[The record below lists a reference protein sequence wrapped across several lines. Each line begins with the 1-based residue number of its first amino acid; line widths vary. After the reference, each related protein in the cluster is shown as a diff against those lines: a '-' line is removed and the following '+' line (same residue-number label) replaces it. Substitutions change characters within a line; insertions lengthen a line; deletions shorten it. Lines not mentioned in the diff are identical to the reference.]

1 MTMNNANKKKTKY
14 TSIGGQALI
23 EGVMMRG
30 PKKTAMAVR
39 SPDGTVTV
47 EDVNCPLPSER
58 PLVFKIPLLRGMY
71 SFFDSMRVGSKT
83 LMRSAELAGEADED
97 EELTPFEKK
106 LNDIF
111 GEKLFGVLMTLAM
124 IFGMGLA
131 VLLFFVVPTACYTGL
146 AKLFPVLEGNI
157 LYRSVFEGIFKIVIF
172 VLYIFLCTRMKDMHR
187 VFEYHGA
194 EHKTI
199 FCYEAKQELTVE
211 NVRKFKRFH
220 PRCGTSFLI
229 VMLIIG
235 IVVGFCIQTDV
246 IWLRTLIRLACLP
259 LVMGFGYEIIRF
271 CGKHDNI
278 LTKILSAPGMWM
290 QHITTF
296 EPSDDQIECAIA
308 AMKAVIPENTEGEIV

>member
-1 MTMNNANKKKTKY
+1 
-14 TSIGGQALI
+14 
-23 EGVMMRG
+23 MRG
-30 PKKTAMAVR
+30 PQNTAMAVR
-39 SPDGTVTV
+39 SPKGDIVV
-47 EDVNCPLPSER
+47 ENVNCPLPSER
-58 PLVFKIPLLRGMY
+58 PWIFKIPMLRGIY

-83 LMRSAELAGEADED
+83 LMRSAELSGEADEE
-97 EELTPFEKK
+97 EELTPFEQK

-111 GEKLFGVLMTLAM
+111 GEKLFAAMMSLAM
-124 IFGMGLA
+124 VIGVAIA
-131 VLLFFVVPTACYTGL
+131 VLLFFVVPTAAYTGL
-146 AKLFPVLEGNI
+146 SFLFPVLKGNI
-157 LYRSVFEGIFKIVIF
+157 LLRSVFEGIFKIVMF
-172 VLYIFLCTRMKDMHR
+172 VVYIFLCTRMKDMHR

-211 NVRKFKRFH
+211 NVRRFRRFH

-235 IVVGFCIQTDV
+235 IVIGFCIQV
-246 IWLRTLIRLACLP
+246 EAVWLRTLIRLCCLP

-271 CGKHDNI
+271 CGKHDNL

-308 AMKAVIPENTEGEIV
+308 ALKAVIPENTEGEIV

>member
-1 MTMNNANKKKTKY
+1 MSKKTKTKY

-30 PKKTAMAVR
+30 PKKTSIVVR
-39 SPDGTVTV
+39 TPDGRITV
-47 EDVNCPLPSER
+47 EDVKCPLPSER
-58 PLVFKIPLLRGMY
+58 PWIFKIPLLRGMY
-71 SFFDSMRVGSKT
+71 SFFDSLRVGSRT
-83 LMRSAELAGEADED
+83 LMRSAELAGEDDGE
-97 EELTPFEKK
+97 EELTPFEQK
-106 LNDIF
+106 LNDLF
-111 GEKLFGVLMTLAM
+111 GEKLFGVLMTCAM
-124 IFGMGLA
+124 LLGMALA

-146 AKLFPVLEGNI
+146 SMLLPALKGNI
-157 LYRSVFEGIFKIVIF
+157 LYRSIFEGIFKIIIF

-211 NVRKFKRFH
+211 NVRKFRRFH

-271 CGKHDNI
+271 CGKHDNF
-278 LTKILSAPGMWM
+278 LTKILSAPGLWM
-290 QHITTF
+290 QRITTF
-296 EPSDDQIECAIA
+296 EPDDSQIECAIA
-308 AMKAVIPENTEGEIV
+308 AMKAVIPEDSEGEIV

>member
-1 MTMNNANKKKTKY
+1 MSKKTKTKY

-30 PKKTAMAVR
+30 PKKTSIAVR
-39 SPDGTVTV
+39 TPDGRITV
-47 EDVNCPLPSER
+47 EDVKCPLPSER
-58 PLVFKIPLLRGMY
+58 PWIFKIPLLRGMY
-71 SFFDSMRVGSKT
+71 SFFDSLRVGSRT
-83 LMRSAELAGEADED
+83 LMRSAELAGEDDGE
-97 EELTPFEKK
+97 EELTPFEQK
-106 LNDIF
+106 LND
-111 GEKLFGVLMTLAM
+111 
-124 IFGMGLA
+124 
-131 VLLFFVVPTACYTGL
+131 VPTACYTGL
-146 AKLFPVLEGNI
+146 SMLLPALKGNI
-157 LYRSVFEGIFKIVIF
+157 LYRSIFEGIFKIIIF

-211 NVRKFKRFH
+211 NVRKFRRFH

-271 CGKHDNI
+271 CGKHDNF
-278 LTKILSAPGMWM
+278 LTKILSAPGLWM
-290 QHITTF
+290 QRITTF
-296 EPSDDQIECAIA
+296 EPDDSQIECAIA
-308 AMKAVIPENTEGEIV
+308 AMKAVIPEDSEGEIV

>member
-1 MTMNNANKKKTKY
+1 MSKTKTKY

-23 EGVMMRG
+23 EGIMMRG
-30 PKKTAMAVR
+30 PLKTAMAVR
-39 SPDGTVTV
+39 SPEGEIVV
-47 EDVNCPLPSER
+47 EDVECKSVSQRPSI
-58 PLVFKIPLLRGMY
+58 FKLPLLRGIY
-71 SFFDSMRVGSKT
+71 GFIDSMALGSKT
-83 LMRSAELAGEADED
+83 LMRSAELAGEADDE
-97 EELTPFEKK
+97 EELTPFEQK

-111 GEKLFGVLMTLAM
+111 GEKLFNIIMTIAMVLG
-124 IFGMGLA
+124 FGLA
-131 VLLFFVVPTACYTGL
+131 ILLFFVAPSAIYSGL
-146 AKLFPVLEGNI
+146 AMLLPALKGNI
-157 LYRSVFEGIFKIVIF
+157 LLRSIFEGVFKIVMFI
-172 VLYIFLCTRMKDMHR
+172 LYIFLCTRMKEMHR

-229 VMLIIG
+229 IMLILG
-235 IVVGFCIQTDV
+235 IVLGMCIQIETV
-246 IWLRTLIRLACLP
+246 WLRTIIRLCCLP
-259 LVMGFGYEIIRF
+259 LVMGVGYEVIRF
-271 CGKHDNI
+271 CGKHDNL

-308 AMKAVIPENTEGEIV
+308 AIKAVIPENSEGEIV

>member
-1 MTMNNANKKKTKY
+1 MSKKNKTKY

-30 PKKTAMAVR
+30 PKNTAMAVR
-39 SPDGTVTV
+39 SPDGEIVV
-47 EDVNCPLPSER
+47 ENVKCPLPSER
-58 PLVFKIPLLRGMY
+58 PWIFKIPLLRGMY
-71 SFFDSMRVGSKT
+71 SFFDSLRIGSKT
-83 LMRSAELAGEADED
+83 LMRSAELAGEADEE
-97 EELTPFEKK
+97 EELTPFEQK
-106 LNDIF
+106 LNKIF

-124 IFGMGLA
+124 VLGMALA

-146 AKLFPVLEGNI
+146 SMLLPALKGNI
-157 LYRSVFEGIFKIVIF
+157 LYRSIFEGVFKIIIF
-172 VLYIFLCTRMKDMHR
+172 ILYIFLCTRMKDMHR

-211 NVRKFKRFH
+211 NVRKFRRFH

-246 IWLRTLIRLACLP
+246 ILLRTLIRLACLP
-259 LVMGFGYEIIRF
+259 LIMGFGYEIIRF
-271 CGKHDNI
+271 CGKHDNL
-278 LTKILSAPGMWM
+278 LTKILSAPGLWM

-308 AMKAVIPENTEGEIV
+308 AMKAVIPQDSEGEIV

>member
-1 MTMNNANKKKTKY
+1 MGKTKNKF

-23 EGVMMRG
+23 EGIMMRG
-30 PKKTAMAVR
+30 PLKTAMAVR
-39 SPDGTVTV
+39 SPEGEILV
-47 EDVNCPLPSER
+47 EDVECKSPSQR
-58 PLVFKIPLLRGMY
+58 PGIFKLPLLRGIY
-71 SFFDSMRVGSKT
+71 GFIDSMTLGSKT
-83 LMRSAELAGEADED
+83 LMRSAEIAGEADEE
-97 EELTPFEKK
+97 EELSPFEQK

-111 GEKLFGVLMTLAM
+111 GEKLFNIIMTIAMVLGFA
-124 IFGMGLA
+124 IA
-131 VLLFFVVPTACYTGL
+131 ILLFFVVPSAIYSGL
-146 AKLFPVLEGNI
+146 AILLPWLEGN
-157 LYRSVFEGIFKIVIF
+157 LFLRSVFEGIFKIVMFII
-172 VLYIFLCTRMKDMHR
+172 YIFLCTRMKEMHR

-229 VMLIIG
+229 IMLILG
-235 IVVGFCIQTDV
+235 IVLGLCIQV
-246 IWLRTLIRLACLP
+246 EAVWLRTIIRLCCLP
-259 LVMGFGYEIIRF
+259 LVMGVGYEIIRF
-271 CGKHDNI
+271 CGKHDNW

-308 AMKAVIPENTEGEIV
+308 ALKAVIPEDSEGEIV

>member
-1 MTMNNANKKKTKY
+1 MSKKQKTKY

-30 PKKTAMAVR
+30 PKNTAMAVR
-39 SPDGTVTV
+39 SPDGKVVV
-47 EDVNCPLPSER
+47 EDVKCPLPSER
-58 PLVFKIPLLRGMY
+58 PTVFKIPLLRGMY
-71 SFFDSMRVGSKT
+71 SFYDSMRVGSKT
-83 LMRSAELAGEADED
+83 LMRSAELTGEADEE

-124 IFGMGLA
+124 VLGMA
-131 VLLFFVVPTACYTGL
+131 IAIVLFFMVPTAIYNGIS
-146 AKLFPVLEGNI
+146 KLLPVLSDNN
-157 LYRSVFEGIFKIVIF
+157 LLRSVFEGVLKILIF

-211 NVRKFKRFH
+211 NVRKFRRFH

-235 IVVGFCIQTDV
+235 IVVGFCIQTRV
-246 IWLRTLIRLACLP
+246 LWLRTLIRLACLP

-296 EPSDDQIECAIA
+296 EPDDSQIECAIA
-308 AMKAVIPENTEGEIV
+308 AMKAVIPEDTEGEIV

>member
-1 MTMNNANKKKTKY
+1 MSKKNKTKY

-30 PKKTAMAVR
+30 PKNTAMAVR
-39 SPDGTVTV
+39 SPDGEIVV
-47 EDVNCPLPSER
+47 ENVKCPLPSER
-58 PLVFKIPLLRGMY
+58 PWIFKIPLLRGMY
-71 SFFDSMRVGSKT
+71 SFFDSLRIGSKT
-83 LMRSAELAGEADED
+83 LMRSAELAGEADEE
-97 EELTPFEKK
+97 EELTPFEQK
-106 LNDIF
+106 LNKIF

-124 IFGMGLA
+124 VLGMALA

-146 AKLFPVLEGNI
+146 SMLLPALKGNI
-157 LYRSVFEGIFKIVIF
+157 LYRSIFEGVFKIIIF
-172 VLYIFLCTRMKDMHR
+172 ILYIFLCTHMKDMHR

-211 NVRKFKRFH
+211 NVRKFRRFH

-259 LVMGFGYEIIRF
+259 LIMGFGYEIIRF

-296 EPSDDQIECAIA
+296 EPDDSQIECAIA
-308 AMKAVIPENTEGEIV
+308 AMKAVIPEDTEGEIV

>member
-1 MTMNNANKKKTKY
+1 MSKKTKTKY

-30 PKKTAMAVR
+30 PKKTSIAVR
-39 SPDGTVTV
+39 TPDGRITV
-47 EDVNCPLPSER
+47 EDVKCPLPSER
-58 PLVFKIPLLRGMY
+58 PWIFKIPLLRGMY
-71 SFFDSMRVGSKT
+71 SFFDSLRVGSRT
-83 LMRSAELAGEADED
+83 LMRSAELAGEDDGE
-97 EELTPFEKK
+97 EELTPFEQK
-106 LNDIF
+106 LNDLC
-111 GEKLFGVLMTLAM
+111 GEKLFGVLMTCAM
-124 IFGMGLA
+124 LLGMALA

-146 AKLFPVLEGNI
+146 SMLLSALKGNI
-157 LYRSVFEGIFKIVIF
+157 LYRSIFEGIFKIIIF

-211 NVRKFKRFH
+211 NVRKFRRFH

-271 CGKHDNI
+271 CGKHDNF
-278 LTKILSAPGMWM
+278 LTKILSAPGLWM
-290 QHITTF
+290 QRITTF
-296 EPSDDQIECAIA
+296 EPDDSQIECAIA
-308 AMKAVIPENTEGEIV
+308 AMKAVIPEDSEGEIV

>member
-1 MTMNNANKKKTKY
+1 MSKKNKTKY

-30 PKKTAMAVR
+30 PKNTAMAVR
-39 SPDGTVTV
+39 SPDGEIVV
-47 EDVNCPLPSER
+47 ENVKCPLPSER
-58 PLVFKIPLLRGMY
+58 PWIFKIPLLRGMY
-71 SFFDSMRVGSKT
+71 SFFDSLRIGSKT
-83 LMRSAELAGEADED
+83 LMRSAELAGEADEE
-97 EELTPFEKK
+97 EELTPFEQK
-106 LNDIF
+106 LNKIF

-124 IFGMGLA
+124 VLGMALA

-146 AKLFPVLEGNI
+146 SMLLPALKGNI
-157 LYRSVFEGIFKIVIF
+157 LYRSIFEGVFKIIIF
-172 VLYIFLCTRMKDMHR
+172 ILYIFLCTRMKDMHR

-211 NVRKFKRFH
+211 NVRKFRRFH

-296 EPSDDQIECAIA
+296 EPDDGQIECAIA
-308 AMKAVIPENTEGEIV
+308 AMKAVIPDDAGGEIV

>member
-1 MTMNNANKKKTKY
+1 
-14 TSIGGQALI
+14 
-23 EGVMMRG
+23 MRG
-30 PKKTAMAVR
+30 PQNTAMAVR
-39 SPDGTVTV
+39 SPKGDIVV
-47 EDVNCPLPSER
+47 ENVNCPLPSER
-58 PLVFKIPLLRGMY
+58 PWIFKIPMLRGIY

-83 LMRSAELAGEADED
+83 LMRSAELSGEADEE
-97 EELTPFEKK
+97 EELTPFEQK

-111 GEKLFGVLMTLAM
+111 GEKLFAAMMSLAM
-124 IFGMGLA
+124 VIGVAIA
-131 VLLFFVVPTACYTGL
+131 VLLFFVVPTAAYTGL
-146 AKLFPVLEGNI
+146 SFLFPVLKGNI
-157 LYRSVFEGIFKIVIF
+157 LLRSVFEGIFKIVMF
-172 VLYIFLCTRMKDMHR
+172 VVYIFLCTRMKDMHR

-211 NVRKFKRFH
+211 NVRRFRRFH

-235 IVVGFCIQTDV
+235 IVIGFCIQV
-246 IWLRTLIRLACLP
+246 EAVWLRTLIRLCCLP

-271 CGKHDNI
+271 CGKHDNL
-278 LTKILSAPGMWM
+278 LTKILSAPGIWM

-308 AMKAVIPENTEGEIV
+308 ALKAVIPENTEGEIV

>member
-1 MTMNNANKKKTKY
+1 MSKKTKTKY

-30 PKKTAMAVR
+30 PKKTSIAVR
-39 SPDGTVTV
+39 TPDGRITV
-47 EDVNCPLPSER
+47 EDVKCPLPSER
-58 PLVFKIPLLRGMY
+58 PWIFKIPLLRGMY
-71 SFFDSMRVGSKT
+71 SFFDSLRVGSRT
-83 LMRSAELAGEADED
+83 LMRSAELAGEDDGE
-97 EELTPFEKK
+97 EELTPFEQK
-106 LNDIF
+106 LNDLF
-111 GEKLFGVLMTLAM
+111 GEKLFGVLMTCAM
-124 IFGMGLA
+124 LLGMALA

-146 AKLFPVLEGNI
+146 SMLLSALKGNI
-157 LYRSVFEGIFKIVIF
+157 LYRSIFEGIFKIIIF

-211 NVRKFKRFH
+211 NVRKFRRFH

-271 CGKHDNI
+271 CGKHDNF
-278 LTKILSAPGMWM
+278 LTKILSAPGLWM
-290 QHITTF
+290 QRITTF
-296 EPSDDQIECAIA
+296 EPDDSQIECAIA
-308 AMKAVIPENTEGEIV
+308 AMKAVIPEDSEGEIV

>member
-1 MTMNNANKKKTKY
+1 MSKKTKTKY

-30 PKKTAMAVR
+30 PKKTSIAVR
-39 SPDGTVTV
+39 TPDGRITV
-47 EDVNCPLPSER
+47 EDVKCPLPSER
-58 PLVFKIPLLRGMY
+58 PWIFKIPLLRGMY
-71 SFFDSMRVGSKT
+71 SFFDSLRVGSRT
-83 LMRSAELAGEADED
+83 LMRSAELAGEDDGE
-97 EELTPFEKK
+97 EELTPFEQK
-106 LNDIF
+106 LNNLF
-111 GEKLFGVLMTLAM
+111 GEKLFGVLMTCAM
-124 IFGMGLA
+124 LLGMALA

-146 AKLFPVLEGNI
+146 SMLLPALKGNI
-157 LYRSVFEGIFKIVIF
+157 LYRSIFEGIFKIIIF

-211 NVRKFKRFH
+211 NVRKFRRFH

-271 CGKHDNI
+271 CGKHDNF
-278 LTKILSAPGMWM
+278 LTKILSAPGLWM
-290 QHITTF
+290 QRITTF
-296 EPSDDQIECAIA
+296 EPDDSQIECAIA
-308 AMKAVIPENTEGEIV
+308 AMKAVIPEDSEGEIV

>member
-1 MTMNNANKKKTKY
+1 MSKTKKKY

-23 EGVMMRG
+23 EGIMMRG
-30 PKKTAMAVR
+30 PLKTSMAVR
-39 SPDGTVTV
+39 SPDGEIIV
-47 EDVNCPLPSER
+47 EDVECKSVSDRPSI
-58 PLVFKIPLLRGMY
+58 FKLPLLRGIY
-71 SFFDSMRVGSKT
+71 GFIESMATGSKT
-83 LMRSAELAGEADED
+83 LMRSAELAGEDDD
-97 EELTPFEKK
+97 EELTPFEQK

-111 GEKLFGVLMTLAM
+111 GDKLFNVIMTVAM
-124 IFGMGLA
+124 VIGIA
-131 VLLFFVVPTACYTGL
+131 IAILLFFVVPSASYSGIAML
-146 AKLFPVLEGNI
+146 LPVLKGNI
-157 LYRSVFEGIFKIVIF
+157 LFRSIFEGVFKIVIF

-211 NVRKFKRFH
+211 NIRKFKRFH

-229 VMLIIG
+229 IMLILG
-235 IVVGFCIQTDV
+235 IVLGLCIQV
-246 IWLRTLIRLACLP
+246 EVVWLRTIIRICCLP
-259 LVMGFGYEIIRF
+259 LVMGVGYEIIRF
-271 CGKHDNI
+271 CGKHDNL

-308 AMKAVIPENTEGEIV
+308 ALKAVIPENSEGEIV

>member
-1 MTMNNANKKKTKY
+1 MSKTKTKY

-23 EGVMMRG
+23 EGIMMRG
-30 PKKTAMAVR
+30 PLKTSMAVR
-39 SPDGTVTV
+39 SPEGEIVV
-47 EDVNCPLPSER
+47 EDVECKSVSQRPSI
-58 PLVFKIPLLRGMY
+58 FKLPLLRGIY
-71 SFFDSMRVGSKT
+71 GFIDSMALGSKT
-83 LMRSAELAGEADED
+83 LMRSAELAGESDEE
-97 EELTPFEKK
+97 EELTPFEQK

-111 GEKLFGVLMTLAM
+111 GEKLFNIIMTIAMVLG
-124 IFGMGLA
+124 FGIA
-131 VLLFFVVPTACYTGL
+131 ILLFFVAPSAIYSGL
-146 AKLFPVLEGNI
+146 AMLLPALKGNI
-157 LYRSVFEGIFKIVIF
+157 LLRSIFEGVFKIVMFI
-172 VLYIFLCTRMKDMHR
+172 LYIFLCTRMKEMHR

-229 VMLIIG
+229 IMLILG
-235 IVVGFCIQTDV
+235 IVLGMCIQIETV
-246 IWLRTLIRLACLP
+246 WLRTIIRLCCLP

-271 CGKHDNI
+271 CGKHDNL

-308 AMKAVIPENTEGEIV
+308 AIKAVIPEDSEGEIV

>member
-1 MTMNNANKKKTKY
+1 MSKTKKKY

-23 EGVMMRG
+23 EGIMMRG
-30 PKKTAMAVR
+30 PLKTSLAVR
-39 SPDGTVTV
+39 SPNGEIVV
-47 EDVNCPLPSER
+47 EDVECKSVSDRPSI
-58 PLVFKIPLLRGMY
+58 FKLPLLRGIY
-71 SFFDSMRVGSKT
+71 GFIESMVTGSKT
-83 LMRSAELAGEADED
+83 LMRSAELAGEEEE
-97 EELTPFEKK
+97 EELTPFEQK

-111 GEKLFGVLMTLAM
+111 GDKLFNIIMTVAM
-124 IFGMGLA
+124 VIGIA
-131 VLLFFVVPTACYTGL
+131 IAILLFFVVPSAAYSGIAML
-146 AKLFPVLEGNI
+146 LPVLKGNI
-157 LYRSVFEGIFKIVIF
+157 LFRSIFEGVFKIVIF

-229 VMLIIG
+229 IMLILG
-235 IVVGFCIQTDV
+235 IVLGLCIQV
-246 IWLRTLIRLACLP
+246 EVVWLRTIIRLCCLP
-259 LVMGFGYEIIRF
+259 LVMGVGYEIIRF

-308 AMKAVIPENTEGEIV
+308 ALKAVIPENSEGEIV

>member
-1 MTMNNANKKKTKY
+1 MSKKTKTQY

-30 PKKTAMAVR
+30 PKKTSIAVR
-39 SPDGTVTV
+39 TPDGRITV
-47 EDVNCPLPSER
+47 EDVKCPLPSER
-58 PLVFKIPLLRGMY
+58 PWIFKIPLLRGMY
-71 SFFDSMRVGSKT
+71 SFFDSLRVGSRT
-83 LMRSAELAGEADED
+83 LMRSAELAGEDDGE
-97 EELTPFEKK
+97 EELTPFEQK
-106 LNDIF
+106 LNNLF
-111 GEKLFGVLMTLAM
+111 GEKLFGVLMTCAM
-124 IFGMGLA
+124 LLGMALA

-146 AKLFPVLEGNI
+146 SMLLPALKGNI
-157 LYRSVFEGIFKIVIF
+157 LYRSIFEGIFKIIIF

-211 NVRKFKRFH
+211 NVRKFRRFH

-271 CGKHDNI
+271 CGKHDNF
-278 LTKILSAPGMWM
+278 LTKILSAPGLWM
-290 QHITTF
+290 QRITTF
-296 EPSDDQIECAIA
+296 EPDDSQIECAIA
-308 AMKAVIPENTEGEIV
+308 AMKAVIPEDSEGEIV

>member
-1 MTMNNANKKKTKY
+1 MSKKTKTQY

-30 PKKTAMAVR
+30 PKKTSIAVR
-39 SPDGTVTV
+39 TPDGRITV
-47 EDVNCPLPSER
+47 EDVKCPLPSER
-58 PLVFKIPLLRGMY
+58 PWIFKIPLLRGMY
-71 SFFDSMRVGSKT
+71 SFFDSLRVGSRT
-83 LMRSAELAGEADED
+83 LMRSAELAGEDDGE
-97 EELTPFEKK
+97 EELTPFEQK
-106 LNDIF
+106 LNDLF
-111 GEKLFGVLMTLAM
+111 GEKLFGVLMTCAM
-124 IFGMGLA
+124 LLGMALA

-146 AKLFPVLEGNI
+146 SMLLPALKGNI
-157 LYRSVFEGIFKIVIF
+157 LYRSIFEGIFKIIIF

-211 NVRKFKRFH
+211 NVRKFRRFH

-271 CGKHDNI
+271 CGKHDNF
-278 LTKILSAPGMWM
+278 LTKILSAPGLWM
-290 QHITTF
+290 QRITTF
-296 EPSDDQIECAIA
+296 EPDDSQIECAIA
-308 AMKAVIPENTEGEIV
+308 AMKAVIPEDSEGEIV

>member
-1 MTMNNANKKKTKY
+1 MSKKTKTKY

-30 PKKTAMAVR
+30 PKKTSIAVR
-39 SPDGTVTV
+39 TPDGRITV
-47 EDVNCPLPSER
+47 EDVKCPLPSER
-58 PLVFKIPLLRGMY
+58 PWIFKIPLLRGMY
-71 SFFDSMRVGSKT
+71 SFFDSLRVGSRT
-83 LMRSAELAGEADED
+83 LMRSAELAGEDDGE
-97 EELTPFEKK
+97 EELTPFEQK
-106 LNDIF
+106 LNNLF
-111 GEKLFGVLMTLAM
+111 GEKLFGVLMTCAM
-124 IFGMGLA
+124 LLGMALA

-146 AKLFPVLEGNI
+146 SMLLSALKGNI
-157 LYRSVFEGIFKIVIF
+157 LYRSIFEGIFKIIIF

-211 NVRKFKRFH
+211 NVRKFRRFH

-271 CGKHDNI
+271 CGKHDNF
-278 LTKILSAPGMWM
+278 LTKILSAPGLWM
-290 QHITTF
+290 QRITTF
-296 EPSDDQIECAIA
+296 EPDDSQIECAIA
-308 AMKAVIPENTEGEIV
+308 AMKAVIPEDSEGEIV

>member
-1 MTMNNANKKKTKY
+1 MSKNKTKY

-30 PKKTAMAVR
+30 PFKTSMAVR
-39 SPDGTVTV
+39 SQSGEIVI
-47 EDVNCPLPSER
+47 EDVENRNQAER
-58 PLVFKIPLLRGMY
+58 PRIYKIPLLRGVY
-71 SFFDSMRVGSKT
+71 AFVDSLRVGSKS

-97 EELTPFEKK
+97 EELTPFEQK

-111 GEKLFGVLMTLAM
+111 GEKLFNALLSVSMVLG
-124 IFGMGLA
+124 IA
-131 VLLFFVVPTACYTGL
+131 VAVGLFFVVPSAMYSGLCYLMPFLKG
-146 AKLFPVLEGNI
+146 KI
-157 LYRSVFEGIFKIVIF
+157 LVRSIFEGVFKIIMF
-172 VLYIFLCTRMKDMHR
+172 VLYIFLCTRLKDMHR

-211 NVRKFKRFH
+211 NIRKFKRFH
-220 PRCGTSFLI
+220 PRCGTSFI
-229 VMLIIG
+229 TVMLILG
-235 IVVGFCIQTDV
+235 IVIGFCIRIETV
-246 IWLRTLIRLACLP
+246 WLRTLVRLCCLP
-259 LVMGFGYEIIRF
+259 IVMGVGYEIIRF
-271 CGKHDNI
+271 CGKHDNA

-308 AMKAVIPENTEGEIV
+308 AMKAVIPENSEGEIV